1 MFRTMF
7 VALMTASVLSLT
19 ASVFAA
25 DQKKSDDPA
34 ADADA
39 AKRHGE
45 LFDKLDANHDGF
57 ITADE
62 VPADHKRLF
71 DRLVRRSDK
80 TADGKLSRD
89 EFISGMAEDR
99 TKDRPFAGV
108 GPRAEGGPGEG
119 PPEGGPG
126 GPRMMMGG
134 PLFRA
139 LDTNH
144 DGKIDVKEIEAAS
157 ESLKKISKNG
167 EITRDD
173 LMEAARRS
181 SGQGRRADLAGRKS
195 IPKKPPSTCSN
206 GWIRTATAKCR
217 KTNCRSAGRKISTA
231 STPITTACWTKRNSR
246 PQFRR

>member
-1 MFRTMF
+1 MLRTMF
-7 VALMTASVLSLT
+7 AALMTASVLSFT

-71 DRLVRRSDK
+71 DRLVHRSDK
-80 TADGKLSRD
+80 TGDGKLSRD
-89 EFISGMAEDR
+89 EFIAGMAEDR
-99 TKDRPFAGV
+99 TKDRPFAGL

-144 DGKIDVKEIEAAS
+144 DGKIDEKEIEAAS
-157 ESLKKISKNG
+157 DSLKKIAKNG
-167 EITRDD
+167 EITRED
-173 LMEAARRS
+173 LMDAARAQF
-181 SGQGRRADLAGRKS
+181 GAGRRAD
-195 IPKKPPSTCSN
+195 
-206 GWIRTATAKCR
+206 
-217 KTNCRSAGRKISTA
+217 
-231 STPITTACWTKRNSR
+231 
-246 PQFRR
+246 